1 MDAQLQ
7 TQYYTLLGMLED
19 AGPTVRGHYEAL
31 LKAAFE
37 ALLKEVNENEG
48 GKGSDSYAAFI
59 IALQV
64 FLINQLK

>member
-1 MDAQLQ
+1 MGAQLQ
-7 TQYYTLLGMLED
+7 TQYYMLLGMLED
-19 AGPTVRGHYEAL
+19 AGPTVRGHYERH
-31 LKAAFE
+31 KAAFE